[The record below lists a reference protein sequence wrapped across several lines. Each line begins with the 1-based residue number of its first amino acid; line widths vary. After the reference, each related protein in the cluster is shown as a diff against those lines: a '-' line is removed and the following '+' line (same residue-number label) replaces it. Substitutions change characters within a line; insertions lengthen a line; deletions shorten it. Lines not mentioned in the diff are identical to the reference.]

1 MITKCHVQ
9 LVLAKNGILFIKSF
23 FTLSLAH
30 FSNSFVMFV
39 MSRKN
44 LNDRGFELFLIV
56 SVKVS
61 TQEEMS
67 KTLEVRMLDGEG

>member
-1 MITKCHVQ
+1 
-9 LVLAKNGILFIKSF
+9 
-23 FTLSLAH
+23 
-30 FSNSFVMFV
+30 MFV
-39 MSRKN
+39 MSRQI
-44 LNDRGFELFLIV
+44 LNEWGFELFLIV

>member
-1 MITKCHVQ
+1 MITKCNVQ

-39 MSRKN
+39 MSRQN
-44 LNDRGFELFLIV
+44 LNEWGFELFLIV